1 MVGKKRLFTWSARGS
16 RWTAAL
22 PAWPGPP
29 EPARTVYVQELLN
42 QSDDRLWGFVSNG
55 QRLRILR
62 NNISLTRQAFVEFDL
77 EAMMDGEVYADFALL
92 WLLCHQSRVE
102 GDRPEQCWLEKWS
115 RTAQETGTRAL
126 DTLRQGV
133 EDAIKALG
141 RGFLAH
147 QANTA
152 LRQKL
157 RDGGQQGGLD
167 TQDYYRQILRLVYRL
182 LFLFAAEDRGLLL
195 FPSADETIRKKYA
208 QLLLDRPATPPCRTA
223 SRHTAL

>member
-1 MVGKKRLFTWSARGS
+1 
-16 RWTAAL
+16 
-22 PAWPGPP
+22 
-29 EPARTVYVQELLN
+29 
-42 QSDDRLWGFVSNG
+42 
-55 QRLRILR
+55 
-62 NNISLTRQAFVEFDL
+62 
-77 EAMMDGEVYADFALL
+77 MMDGEVYADFALL

-115 RTAQETGTRAL
+115 RAAQDTGTRAL

-147 QANTA
+147 QANAA

-157 RDGGQQGGLD
+157 RDGGQKGGLD
-167 TQDYYRQILRLVYRL
+167 TQDYYRQVLRLGVP
-182 LFLFAAEDRGLLL
+182 AAVPFRRRRSRVALAPIGRRKDPRE
-195 FPSADETIRKKYA
+195 IRP
-208 QLLLDRPATPPCRTA
+208 LLLDRPATPPCRTA